1 MLGITFHVSHFTFR
15 FTTLMKRFFGAIGQR
30 TLLFFGRIYD
40 ATQLTLDSMYWMTVA
55 PLRGKGLRWKSSVEQ
70 MVVIGVNSIPLIA
83 MLSMIVGMILALQG
97 AYVLRPFGAT
107 IFVAD
112 LVGVTMT
119 RELAP
124 LVTAI
129 IVTGR
134 SGSAFAAEIGTMKVS
149 EEVDA
154 LITIGLNPIKFLV
167 VPKLLAIVVMQ
178 PCLTMI
184 SNVVSILGGLLVGIT
199 LLNLGMT
206 RYVNQTFRALV
217 LQDITTGLIKS
228 LVFAIIIAIVG
239 CYEGFQVE
247 GGAEGVGVHT
257 TASVVK
263 SIVFIILADLLVTA
277 LFFFFL

>member
-1 MLGITFHVSHFTFR
+1 
-15 FTTLMKRFFGAIGQR
+15 MKQFFGAIGHQ
-30 TLLFFGRIYD
+30 TLMFFGRVYD
-40 ATQLTLDSMYWMTVA
+40 ATALALDSMYWMTVA

-107 IFVAD
+107 LYVAD

-124 LVTAI
+124 LVSAI

-149 EEVDA
+149 EEIDA
-154 LITIGLNPIKFLV
+154 LVTIGLNPIKFLV
-167 VPKLLAIVVMQ
+167 VPKLLAIIIMQ

-184 SNVVSILGGLLVGIT
+184 ANVVSILGGMTVGIT
-199 LLNLGMT
+199 LLRLGWV
-206 RYVNQTFRALV
+206 RYLNQTFRALV
-217 LQDITTGLIKS
+217 LQDIVTGLIKS
-228 LVFAIIIAIVG
+228 VVFAVIIALVG

-263 SIVFIILADLLVTA
+263 SIVFIILADLLVTM
-277 LFFFFL
+277 FFFFVL

>member
-1 MLGITFHVSHFTFR
+1 
-15 FTTLMKRFFGAIGQR
+15 MKQFFGAIGQK
-30 TLLFFGRIYD
+30 TLMFFGRVYD
-40 ATQLTLDSMYWMTVA
+40 ATALALDSMYWMTVA

-70 MVVIGVNSIPLIA
+70 MVIVGVNSIPLIA

-97 AYVLRPFGAT
+97 AYVLKPFGAT
-107 IFVAD
+107 LYVAD

-124 LVTAI
+124 LVAAI

-149 EEVDA
+149 EEIDA
-154 LITIGLNPIKFLV
+154 LVTIGLNPIKFLV
-167 VPKLLAIVVMQ
+167 VPKLLAIIIMQ

-184 SNVVSILGGLLVGIT
+184 ANVVSMLGGMTVGIT
-199 LLNLGMT
+199 LLRLGWV
-206 RYVNQTFRALV
+206 RYINQTFRALV
-217 LQDITTGLIKS
+217 LQDILTGLVKS
-228 LVFAIIIAIVG
+228 VVFAVIIALVG

-263 SIVFIILADLLVTA
+263 SIVFIILADLLVTM
-277 LFFFFL
+277 FFFFTL

>member
-1 MLGITFHVSHFTFR
+1 MKQFLGSLGHQ
-15 FTTLMKRFFGAIGQR
+15 TLM
-30 TLLFFGRIYD
+30 FFGRVYD
-40 ATQLTLDSMYWMTVA
+40 ATRLTLDALYWMTIA
-55 PLRGKGLRWKSSVEQ
+55 PLSGKGLRWRSSVEQ

-107 IFVAD
+107 LYVAD

-154 LITIGLNPIKFLV
+154 LVTIGLNPIKFLV
-167 VPKLLAIVVMQ
+167 VPKLLAIIIMQ
-178 PCLTMI
+178 PCLTII
-184 SNVVSILGGLLVGIT
+184 SDVVSMLGGMLIGT
-199 LLNLGMT
+199 GLLNLGAV
-206 RYVNQTFRALV
+206 RYVNQTFSVLA
-217 LQDITTGLIKS
+217 LQDIITGLIKS
-228 LVFAIIIAIVG
+228 VAFALIIAIVG
-239 CYEGFQVE
+239 CHEGFQVE
-247 GGAEGVGVHT
+247 GGAEGVGLHT

-263 SIVFIILADLLVTA
+263 SIVLIILADLLVTT
-277 LFFFFL
+277 FFFLFL

>member
-1 MLGITFHVSHFTFR
+1 
-15 FTTLMKRFFGAIGQR
+15 MKRFFGIIGHR
-30 TLLFFGRIYD
+30 TLMFFGRVYD
-40 ATQLTLDSMYWMTVA
+40 ATALALDSMYWMSVA

-70 MVVIGVNSIPLIA
+70 MVIVGVNSIPLIA

-107 IFVAD
+107 LYVAD

-124 LVTAI
+124 LVAAI

-149 EEVDA
+149 EEIDA
-154 LITIGLNPIKFLV
+154 LVTIGLNPIKFLV
-167 VPKLLAIVVMQ
+167 VPKLLAIIVMQ

-184 SNVVSILGGLLVGIT
+184 SNVVSMLGGMTIGIT
-199 LLNLGMT
+199 LLRLGWV
-206 RYVNQTFRALV
+206 RYINQTFRALV
-217 LQDITTGLIKS
+217 LQDILTGLVKS
-228 LVFAIIIAIVG
+228 VVFAVIIALVG

-247 GGAEGVGVHT
+247 GGAEGVGTHT

-263 SIVFIILADLLVTA
+263 SIVFIILADLLVTVFFYLA
-277 LFFFFL
+277 L

>member
-1 MLGITFHVSHFTFR
+1 
-15 FTTLMKRFFGAIGQR
+15 
-30 TLLFFGRIYD
+30 
-40 ATQLTLDSMYWMTVA
+40 
-55 PLRGKGLRWKSSVEQ
+55 

-97 AYVLRPFGAT
+97 AYVLRPFGAA
-107 IFVAD
+107 IYVAD

-129 IVTGR
+129 IITGR
-134 SGSAFAAEIGTMKVS
+134 SGSAFTAEIGTMKVS

-154 LITIGLNPIKFLV
+154 LVTIGLNPIKFLV
-167 VPKLLAIVVMQ
+167 VPKLLAIIIMQ

-184 SNVVSILGGLLVGIT
+184 SNVVSMFGGLVIGIS
-199 LLNLGMT
+199 LLNLGVI
-206 RYVNQTFRALV
+206 RYVNQTLNALV
-217 LQDITTGLIKS
+217 LQDIITGLIKS
-228 LVFAIIIAIVG
+228 LVFALIIAVVG

-247 GGAEGVGVHT
+247 GGAEGVGMHT

-263 SIVFIILADLLVTA
+263 SIVLIIFADLVVTA
-277 LFFFFL
+277 FFFFFL

>member
-1 MLGITFHVSHFTFR
+1 MIRGWLGKVGH
-15 FTTLMKRFFGAIGQR
+15 Q
-30 TLLFFGRIYD
+30 TLLFFGRVHD
-40 ATQLTLDSMYWMTVA
+40 ATDLTIDAMYWMVVA
-55 PLRGKGLRWKSSVEQ
+55 PVRGKGLRWRTSVEQ
-70 MVVIGVNSIPLIA
+70 MVVIGVNSIPLIS
-83 MLSMIVGMILALQG
+83 MLSFIVGMILALQG
-97 AYVLRPFGAT
+97 AYVLRPFGAV
-107 IFVAD
+107 IYVAD

-154 LITIGLNPIKFLV
+154 LVTIGLNPIKFLV
-167 VPKLLAIVVMQ
+167 VPKLLAIAIMQ

-184 SNVVSILGGLLVGIT
+184 SNVVSMAGGLFIGVW
-199 LLNLGMT
+199 LLDLGAI
-206 RYVNQTFRALV
+206 RYVNQTINALV
-217 LQDITTGLIKS
+217 LQDILTGLIKS
-228 LVFAIIIAIVG
+228 IVFSIIIALVG

-263 SIVFIILADLLVTA
+263 SIVFIIFADLFVTI
-277 LFFFFL
+277 FFYFFL

>member
-1 MLGITFHVSHFTFR
+1 MKQILGAV
-15 FTTLMKRFFGAIGQR
+15 GQR
-30 TLLFFGRIYD
+30 VLLFFGRVYN
-40 ATQLTLDSMYWMTVA
+40 ATQLTFNSMYWMTVA
-55 PLRGKGLRWKSSVEQ
+55 PFRGKGLRWKSSVEQ

-97 AYVLRPFGAT
+97 AYVLRPFGAA
-107 IFVAD
+107 IYVAD

-154 LITIGLNPIKFLV
+154 LVTIGLNPIKFLV
-167 VPKLLAIVVMQ
+167 VPKLLAIIVMQ

-184 SNVVSILGGLLVGIT
+184 SNVVSMLGGLVVGISIIEF
-199 LLNLGMT
+199 GMI

-263 SIVFIILADLLVTA
+263 SIVLIILADLLVTA
-277 LFFFFL
+277 FFFFFV

>member
-1 MLGITFHVSHFTFR
+1 
-15 FTTLMKRFFGAIGQR
+15 
-30 TLLFFGRIYD
+30 
-40 ATQLTLDSMYWMTVA
+40 MTVA

-124 LVTAI
+124 LVTAV

-184 SNVVSILGGLLVGIT
+184 ANVVSMLGGLLVGIS
-199 LLNLGMT
+199 LLNLGMI

-217 LQDITTGLIKS
+217 LQDIMTGLIKS

-277 LFFFFL
+277 FFFFFL

>member
-1 MLGITFHVSHFTFR
+1 
-15 FTTLMKRFFGAIGQR
+15 MKQFFGSIGQR

-40 ATQLTLDSMYWMTVA
+40 ATQLTCNSIYWMTVA

-124 LVTAI
+124 LVTAV

-149 EEVDA
+149 EEIDA

-167 VPKLLAIVVMQ
+167 VPKLLAIIVMQ

-184 SNVVSILGGLLVGIT
+184 ANVVSMFGGLLVGIT
-199 LLNLGMT
+199 LLSLGMT

-217 LQDITTGLIKS
+217 LQDIMTGLIKS

-277 LFFFFL
+277 FFFFFL

>member
-1 MLGITFHVSHFTFR
+1 
-15 FTTLMKRFFGAIGQR
+15 MKQFFGAIGQM
-30 TLLFFGRIYD
+30 TLIFFGRVYD
-40 ATQLTLDSMYWMTVA
+40 ATALALDSMYWMTVA

-70 MVVIGVNSIPLIA
+70 MVVVGVNSIPLIA

-107 IFVAD
+107 LYVAD

-124 LVTAI
+124 LVAAI

-149 EEVDA
+149 EEIDA
-154 LITIGLNPIKFLV
+154 LVTIGLNPIKFLV
-167 VPKLLAIVVMQ
+167 VPKLLAIIIMQ

-184 SNVVSILGGLLVGIT
+184 ANVVSMLGGMTVGIT
-199 LLNLGMT
+199 LLRLGWV
-206 RYVNQTFRALV
+206 RYINQTFRALV
-217 LQDITTGLIKS
+217 LQDIVTGLIKS
-228 LVFAIIIAIVG
+228 VVFAVIIALVG

-263 SIVFIILADLLVTA
+263 SIVFIILADLLVT
-277 LFFFFL
+277 LFFFFAL

>member
-1 MLGITFHVSHFTFR
+1 
-15 FTTLMKRFFGAIGQR
+15 MKQFFGSVGHQ
-30 TLLFFGRIYD
+30 TMLFFGRVYD
-40 ATQLTLDSMYWMTVA
+40 ATELAVDAMYWMVVA
-55 PLRGKGLRWKSSVEQ
+55 PVRGKGLRWKTSVEQ

-83 MLSMIVGMILALQG
+83 MLSAIVGMILALQG
-97 AYVLRPFGAT
+97 AYVLRPFGAV
-107 IFVAD
+107 IYVAD

-154 LITIGLNPIKFLV
+154 LVTIGLNPIKFLV
-167 VPKLLAIVVMQ
+167 VPKLLAIIIMQ

-184 SNVVSILGGLLVGIT
+184 SNVVSMAGGMFVGLT
-199 LLNLGMT
+199 LLDLGAVKYIT
-206 RYVNQTFRALV
+206 QTMAALV
-217 LQDITTGLIKS
+217 LQDIVTGLIKS
-228 LVFAIIIAIVG
+228 LVFAVIIALVG
-239 CYEGFQVE
+239 CHEGFQVE

-263 SIVFIILADLLVTA
+263 SIVFIIIADLIVTMF
-277 LFFFFL
+277 FFFFL

>member
-1 MLGITFHVSHFTFR
+1 
-15 FTTLMKRFFGAIGQR
+15 MKRFFGAIGHR
-30 TLLFFGRIYD
+30 TLLFFGRIYG
-40 ATQLTLDSMYWMTVA
+40 AAALALDSMYWMTAA
-55 PLRGKGLRWKSSVEQ
+55 PLQGKGLRWKSSVEQ
-70 MVVIGVNSIPLIA
+70 MVVIGVNSIPLVSI
-83 MLSMIVGMILALQG
+83 LSMIVGMILALQG

-107 IFVAD
+107 LYVAD

-124 LVTAI
+124 LVAAI

-149 EEVDA
+149 EEIDA
-154 LITIGLNPIKFLV
+154 LVTIGLNPIKFLV
-167 VPKLLAIVVMQ
+167 VPKLLAIIIMQ

-184 SNVVSILGGLLVGIT
+184 SNVVSMLGGMTIAVT
-199 LLNLGMT
+199 LLRLGWV
-206 RYVNQTFRALV
+206 RYINQTFHALV
-217 LQDITTGLIKS
+217 LQDIVTGLIKS
-228 LVFAIIIAIVG
+228 VVFAVIIALVG

-263 SIVFIILADLLVTA
+263 SIVFIIMADLLVTI
-277 LFFFFL
+277 FFYFTL